1 MDRESL
7 SEIDSLLKLG
17 DDGFSLVLFGAEASD
32 SKAFC
37 KNSYRVSFTLLVSQD
52 IERVGRG
59 CFVGRVER

>member
-32 SKAFC
+32 SKEFW
-37 KNSYRVSFTLLVSQD
+37 KNSYRVSLTLLVSQY

-59 CFVGRVER
+59 CLIGRVE